1 MQLKEHYVIY
11 IYTVETHRAHLL
23 MFLFT
28 RSRCL
33 FLQCILYLIYL
44 SARSS
49 CINQK
54 KPCVCEHTWP
64 IKLFLI
70 LFDCIFILLGETIPL
85 MADGFINKL
94 AFKGLGLVIYYVFET
109 RMHLFDQ
116 NFCKNCNKSY
126 TFLQFKIIYNNLF
139 FIINYSQN
147 SF

>member
-1 MQLKEHYVIY
+1 MYLVFNILKCSE
-11 IYTVETHRAHLL
+11 
-23 MFLFT
+23 FLYKPEKT
-28 RSRCL
+28 LCVWA
-33 FLQCILYLIYL
+33 YL
-44 SARSS
+44 A
-49 CINQK
+49 NK
-54 KPCVCEHTWP
+54 V
-64 IKLFLI
+64 FLI

-109 RMHLFDQ
+109 RLHLFDQ
-116 NFCKNCNKSY
+116 KFCKNSNKSY